1 MCYYWSY
8 GEHSLLYISFVMVD
22 FSGKVVV
29 NCVVLIVE
37 IQYTIVAAAV
47 VEVVIVSSS
56 GMMKC
61 TIQKKHYTLHY
72 YRFHVIS

>member
-56 GMMKC
+56 GMM
-61 TIQKKHYTLHY
+61 
-72 YRFHVIS
+72 

>member
-1 MCYYWSY
+1 M
-8 GEHSLLYISFVMVD
+8 LYISFVMVD

-61 TIQKKHYTLHY
+61 TIQKKTLDAALLS
-72 YRFHVIS
+72 FSCDFVVL